1 MPRYVIP
8 GKPSSPPP
16 KPPPKVAPKP
26 PPPKPQVKPPPKPV
40 STKGEDNRFANMK
53 ATPPP
58 PPPKK
63 TPPPPPPPP
72 PSQYRYVPS
81 YATPENAKK
90 TSDANLAKAVRD
102 LNSPNKQDRDQALKV
117 LAPTKKTPPPPPPPP
132 PKKPPSKPK
141 VVTPPPVVEDIPEV
155 IFDPPVY
162 ATPPSG
168 GSSNDDTTPPPAPI
182 KSAPIDTVLFND
194 EQVSA
199 EIIADLLFENIG
211 GQEILSIARH
221 DTVNGQDVTY
231 QPIKNLSAIQQ
242 QYSSETLVKIKST
255 AKDIFGNFPID
266 IQSKIPN
273 VGNGPGGSN
282 YYLDAD
288 GNIILEFVNLEN
300 GQEIEVQITSSG
312 TIESIGE

>member
-1 MPRYVIP
+1 MPKYIIP
-8 GKPSSPPP
+8 GKKSTTPP
-16 KPPPKVAPKP
+16 KPPPP
-26 PPPKPQVKPPPKPV
+26 PPPKPQVRQPAKPV
-40 STKGEDNRFANMK
+40 STAAEDRRLQALK
-53 ATPPP
+53 PTT
-58 PPPKK
+58 PPKK
-63 TPPPPPPPP
+63 STPPPPPPP

-81 YATPENAKK
+81 YATPEKAKEV
-90 TSDANLAKAVRD
+90 SDANIAKAVRD
-102 LNSPNKQDRDQALKV
+102 LNSPNKQDRDTALKV
-117 LAPTKKTPPPPPPPP
+117 LAPTRTTPPPPPP
-132 PKKPPSKPK
+132 PKKKTPAPK
-141 VVTPPPVVEDIPEV
+141 VVSPPPVVEDIPEI

-162 ATPPSG
+162 PTPPSSGG
-168 GSSNDDTTPPPAPI
+168 GSGRGSDTETTPPPPPI

-221 DTVNGQDVTY
+221 DTVNGQDITY

-255 AKDIFGNFPID
+255 SKDIFGNFPID
-266 IQSKIPN
+266 IQAKIPN

-288 GNIILEFVNLEN
+288 GNIILEFINLED

-312 TIESIGE
+312 TIEGIGE